1 MKKLMLLF
9 AGMFMLGIVA
19 VNAQQVDTTG
29 TRATQQPSATP
40 SATQQPATQQQSD
53 QYIQKD
59 YETVK
64 SADVPSSL
72 RTTLKGSEYTGWES
86 GSVYR
91 NKTTNG
97 YMVRVGSGDQTK
109 NYYFD
114 KGGKRIQDPGSS
126 SRP

>member
-9 AGMFMLGIVA
+9 AGMLMLGIVA

-29 TRATQQPSATP
+29 VTPSPQQEQP
-40 SATQQPATQQQSD
+40 SATQQPSD

-59 YETVK
+59 YDVVK
-64 SADVPSSL
+64 SADVPASL

-97 YMVRVGSGDQTK
+97 YMVRIGSGDQTK

>member
-1 MKKLMLLF
+1 MLLF

-29 TRATQQPSATP
+29 TRSTQQPSATEQP
-40 SATQQPATQQQSD
+40 SATPQQSD

-59 YETVK
+59 YEVVK
-64 SADVPSSL
+64 STDVPSSL

-97 YMVRVGSGDQTK
+97 YMGRVGSGDQTK

-114 KGGKRIQDPGSS
+114 KGGKRIQDPGSN

>member
-1 MKKLMLLF
+1 MKKLVLLF

-29 TRATQQPSATP
+29 VTPSAPSTQQQP
-40 SATQQPATQQQSD
+40 SATQQPSD

-91 NKTTNG
+91 NKTNNG
-97 YMVRVGSGDQTK
+97 YMVRIGSGDQTK

>member
-1 MKKLMLLF
+1 MLFF
-9 AGMFMLGIVA
+9 AGVFMLGIAA

-29 TRATQQPSATP
+29 TQTQTPSATQQPSATQP
-40 SATQQPATQQQSD
+40 SATQSD

-59 YETVK
+59 YEMVK
-64 SADVPSSL
+64 STDVPSSL

-91 NKTTNG
+91 NKSNNG

-114 KGGKRIQDPGSS
+114 KGGKRIQDPGTSGS

>member
-29 TRATQQPSATP
+29 TRATQQPSATEQP
-40 SATQQPATQQQSD
+40 SATQQQSSD

-64 SADVPSSL
+64 STDVPASL

-91 NKTTNG
+91 NKTSNG
-97 YMVRVGSGDQTK
+97 YMVRIGSGDQTK

-114 KGGKRIQDPGSS
+114 KSGKRTQDPGSS

>member
-1 MKKLMLLF
+1 MKKLMLFF
-9 AGMFMLGIVA
+9 AGVFMLGIAA

-29 TRATQQPSATP
+29 TKTQTPSATQQPSATQP
-40 SATQQPATQQQSD
+40 SATQSD

-59 YETVK
+59 YEMVK
-64 SADVPSSL
+64 STDVPSSL

-91 NKTTNG
+91 NKSNNG

-126 SRP
+126 RP

>member
-1 MKKLMLLF
+1 MLLF

-29 TRATQQPSATP
+29 VTPSTQP
-40 SATQQPATQQQSD
+40 SATQQPAATQQSSD

-59 YETVK
+59 YDAVK

-97 YMVRVGSGDQTK
+97 YMVRIGSGDQTK

>member
-29 TRATQQPSATP
+29 VTPSTPSTQQPSATP
-40 SATQQPATQQQSD
+40 QPSD

-59 YETVK
+59 FEIVK
-64 SADVPSSL
+64 SADVPASL

-91 NKTTNG
+91 NKTSNG
-97 YMVRVGSGDQTK
+97 YMVRIGSGDQTK

-114 KGGKRIQDPGSS
+114 KSGKRTQDPGSS

>member
-1 MKKLMLLF
+1 MKKLVLLF

-29 TRATQQPSATP
+29 VTPPAPSTQQQPSATE
-40 SATQQPATQQQSD
+40 QPSD

-59 YETVK
+59 YEIVK

-72 RTTLKGSEYTGWES
+72 RATLKGTEYTGWES

-91 NKTTNG
+91 NKTSNG
-97 YMVRVGSGDQTK
+97 YMVRIGSGDQTK